1 MMNDIIESNRKQEV
15 NEGFKQLGKDGE
27 AGNTMESISGKPV
40 VPNSVNNA
48 PLVKKKKIN
57 IHC

>member
-48 PLVKKKKIN
+48 PLVKKIN
-57 IHC
+57 VHC